1 MPKQLKFWNVM
12 KNDEEKS
19 AELILYGSIGSH
31 EYWDDISDKAFKQD
45 IENLGDVENITLHI
59 NSPGGS
65 VFSAVAIANTLKN
78 HKAKITAIID
88 GLAASAAT
96 IITSA
101 CDTVRMPKNAL
112 FMVHNPITFA
122 YGNNQDMQKTLE
134 MLNKVKNSIIETYLN
149 KAKTDKETLSELMDN
164 ETWMR
169 AEEAKEYGFVDE
181 ILDESVEKEVIENKL
196 IINNMAFDIS
206 RFKNFKEKKNQ
217 EPRVINISVNSTG
230 SPEEIADKFR
240 DILNSTE
247 KQKNEG
253 GNMTL
258 EELKNKF
265 PELYNQIF
273 NEGKEAGITKERE
286 RMREIDNLDVSNYSE
301 LIENAKYN
309 EPVEASVLAV
319 NILNKQKEERIKK
332 LQNIKNDSQNNFTP
346 PVPNNGTAENKE
358 EKKFMGVNI
367 SNIFSLMNK
376 KTEEGK
382 EWIL

>member
-1 MPKQLKFWNVM
+1 MPKQLKFWNLV

-19 AELILYGSIGSH
+19 AELILYGSIGSD
-31 EYWDDISDKAFKQD
+31 EYWDDISDKVFKQD
-45 IENLGDVENITLHI
+45 IENLGDVENIILHI

-78 HKAKITAIID
+78 HKAKITANID

-101 CDTVRMPKNAL
+101 CDTVKMPKNAL

-122 YGNNQDMQKTLE
+122 YGNNQDMKKTLE
-134 MLNKVKNSIIETYLN
+134 MLDKVKDSIIETYLN

-164 ETWMR
+164 ETWMN
-169 AEEAKEYGFVDE
+169 AEEAKEYGFIDE
-181 ILDESVEKEVIENKL
+181 ILDENVEKEVIENKL

-206 RFKNFKEKKNQ
+206 RFKNFKEKKIQ

-230 SPEEIADKFR
+230 NSEEIADKFR
-240 DILNSTE
+240 DTLNSTE
-247 KQKNEG
+247 NQKNKG

-265 PELYNQIF
+265 PELYNQVF
-273 NEGKEAGITKERE
+273 DEGKEAGITKERE

-301 LIENAKYN
+301 LVENAKYN

-319 NILNKQKEERIKK
+319 NILNKQKEERTQK

-346 PVPNNGTAENKE
+346 PVPNNGTAENNE

-382 EWIL
+382 

>member
-19 AELILYGSIGSH
+19 AELILYGNIGSH

-45 IENLGDVENITLHI
+45 IENLGDVENIILHI

-78 HKAKITAIID
+78 HKAKVTANID

-101 CDTVRMPKNAL
+101 CDVVRMPKNAL

-134 MLNKVKNSIIETYLN
+134 MLDKVKDSIIETYLN
-149 KAKTDKETLSELMDN
+149 KAKTDKETLSQLMDD
-164 ETWMR
+164 ETWMD
-169 AEEAKEYGFVDE
+169 AEMAKEYGFVDE
-181 ILDESVEKEVIENKL
+181 IINEDIEKEVVENKL

-206 RFKNFKEKKNQ
+206 KFKNFKEKKKQ
-217 EPRVINISVNSTG
+217 EPRVANISVNSTG
-230 SPEEIADKFR
+230 SPENIADKLKN
-240 DILNSTE
+240 ILNLTE
-247 KQKNEG
+247 NQKNEG

-301 LIENAKYN
+301 LVENAKYN

-319 NILNKQKEERIKK
+319 NILNKQKEERIQK

-346 PVPNNGTAENKE
+346 PVPNNGTAENNE

-382 EWIL
+382 

>member
-1 MPKQLKFWNVM
+1 MPKQLKFWNMM

-19 AELILYGSIGSH
+19 AELILYGSIGSD

-78 HKAKITAIID
+78 HKAKITANID

-101 CDTVRMPKNAL
+101 CDTVKMPKNAL

-164 ETWMR
+164 ETWMS
-169 AEEAKEYGFVDE
+169 AEEAKEYGFIDE
-181 ILDESVEKEVIENKL
+181 ILDENVEKEVIENKL

-206 RFKNFKEKKNQ
+206 RFKNFKEKKKQ
-217 EPRVINISVNSTG
+217 DPRIINISVNSTG

-240 DILNSTE
+240 DILNLTE
-247 KQKNEG
+247 NQKNEG

-319 NILNKQKEERIKK
+319 NILNKQKEERIQK

-346 PVPNNGTAENKE
+346 PVPNNGTAENNE

-367 SNIFSLMNK
+367 SNIFSKMNK

-382 EWIL
+382 

>member
-19 AELILYGSIGSH
+19 AELILYGSIGSD

-78 HKAKITAIID
+78 HKAKITANID

-101 CDTVRMPKNAL
+101 CDTVKMPKNAL

-164 ETWMR
+164 ETWMS

-181 ILDESVEKEVIENKL
+181 ILNESVEKEVIENKL

-247 KQKNEG
+247 NQKNEG

-265 PELYNQIF
+265 PELCNQIF

-346 PVPNNGTAENKE
+346 PVPNNGTAENNE

-382 EWIL
+382 

>member
-1 MPKQLKFWNVM
+1 MPKQLKFWNLV

-19 AELILYGSIGSH
+19 AELILYGSIGSD

-45 IENLGDVENITLHI
+45 IENLGDVENIILHI

-78 HKAKITAIID
+78 HKAKITANID

-164 ETWMR
+164 ETWMS
-169 AEEAKEYGFVDE
+169 AEEAKEYGFIDE
-181 ILDESVEKEVIENKL
+181 ILDENVEKEVIENKL

-240 DILNSTE
+240 NILNSTE
-247 KQKNEG
+247 NQKNEG

-273 NEGKEAGITKERE
+273 NEGEEAGVTKERE

-301 LIENAKYN
+301 LVENAKYN

-319 NILNKQKEERIKK
+319 NILNKQKEERIQK

-346 PVPNNGTAENKE
+346 PVPNNGTAENNE

-382 EWIL
+382 

>member
-1 MPKQLKFWNVM
+1 MPKQLKFWNLV
-12 KNDEEKS
+12 KNEEEKT
-19 AELILYGSIGSH
+19 AELILYGSIGSD

-45 IENLGDVENITLHI
+45 IENLGDVENITLYI

-78 HKAKITAIID
+78 HKAKVTANID

-112 FMVHNPITFA
+112 FMIHNPITFA
-122 YGNNQDMQKTLE
+122 YGNNQEMQKTVK
-134 MLNKVKNSIIETYLN
+134 MLDKVKNSIIETYLN
-149 KAKTDKETLSELMDN
+149 KTKTDKETLSELMDN
-164 ETWMR
+164 ETWMN
-169 AEEAKEYGFVDE
+169 AEEAKEYGFIDE
-181 ILDESVEKEVIENKL
+181 ILDENVEKEVIENKL

-206 RFKNFKEKKNQ
+206 KFKNFKEKKIQ

-240 DILNSTE
+240 NILNSTE
-247 KQKNEG
+247 NQKNKG

-265 PELYNQIF
+265 PELCNQIF

-301 LIENAKYN
+301 LVENAKYN
-309 EPVEASVLAV
+309 DPVEASVLAV
-319 NILNKQKEERIKK
+319 NILNKQKEERIEK

-346 PVPNNGTAENKE
+346 PVPNNGTAENNE

-382 EWIL
+382 

>member
-19 AELILYGSIGSH
+19 AELILYGSIGSD

-45 IENLGDVENITLHI
+45 IENLGDVENIILHI

-78 HKAKITAIID
+78 HKAKITANID

-101 CDTVRMPKNAL
+101 CDIVKMPKNAL

-134 MLNKVKNSIIETYLN
+134 MLDKVKDSIIETYLN
-149 KAKTDKETLSELMDN
+149 KAKTDRETLSELMDN
-164 ETWMR
+164 ETWMS
-169 AEEAKEYGFVDE
+169 AEEAKEYGFIDE
-181 ILDESVEKEVIENKL
+181 ILDENVEKEVIENKL

-247 KQKNEG
+247 NQKNEG

-301 LIENAKYN
+301 LVENAKYN

-319 NILNKQKEERIKK
+319 NILNKQKEERIQK

-346 PVPNNGTAENKE
+346 PVPNNGTAENNE

-382 EWIL
+382 

>member
-1 MPKQLKFWNVM
+1 MAKQLKFWNLV

-19 AELILYGSIGSH
+19 AELILYGSIGSD

-45 IENLGDVENITLHI
+45 IENLGDVENIILHI

-78 HKAKITAIID
+78 HKAKITANID

-101 CDTVRMPKNAL
+101 CDTVKMPKNAL

-164 ETWMR
+164 ETWMS
-169 AEEAKEYGFVDE
+169 AEEAKEYGFIDE
-181 ILDESVEKEVIENKL
+181 ILDENVEKEVIENKL

-206 RFKNFKEKKNQ
+206 RFKNFKEKKIQ

-247 KQKNEG
+247 NQKNEG

-301 LIENAKYN
+301 LVENAKYN

-319 NILNKQKEERIKK
+319 NILNKQKEERIQK

-346 PVPNNGTAENKE
+346 PVPNNGTAENNE

-382 EWIL
+382 

>member
-1 MPKQLKFWNVM
+1 MPKQLKFWNLV

-19 AELILYGSIGSH
+19 AELILYGSIGSD

-45 IENLGDVENITLHI
+45 IENLGDVENIILHI

-78 HKAKITAIID
+78 HKAKITANID

-101 CDTVRMPKNAL
+101 CDIVKMPKNAL

-164 ETWMR
+164 ETWMS
-169 AEEAKEYGFVDE
+169 AEEAKEYGFIDE
-181 ILDESVEKEVIENKL
+181 ILDENVEKEVIENKL

-206 RFKNFKEKKNQ
+206 RFKNFKEKKNR

-247 KQKNEG
+247 NQKNEG

-301 LIENAKYN
+301 LVENAKYN

-319 NILNKQKEERIKK
+319 NILNKQKEERIQK

-346 PVPNNGTAENKE
+346 PVPNNGTAENNE

-382 EWIL
+382 

>member
-12 KNDEEKS
+12 KNEEEKS
-19 AELILYGSIGSH
+19 AELILYGSIGSD

-78 HKAKITAIID
+78 HRAKVTANID

-112 FMVHNPITFA
+112 FMIHNPITFA
-122 YGNNQDMQKTLE
+122 YGNNQEMQKTVE

-149 KAKTDKETLSELMDN
+149 KTKTDKETLSELMDN
-164 ETWMR
+164 ETWMN
-169 AEEAKEYGFVDE
+169 AEEAKEYGFIDE
-181 ILDESVEKEVIENKL
+181 ILDENVEKEVIENKL

-206 RFKNFKEKKNQ
+206 KFKNFKEKKIQ

-240 DILNSTE
+240 NILNSTE
-247 KQKNEG
+247 NQKNKG

-265 PELYNQIF
+265 PELCNQIF

-301 LIENAKYN
+301 LVENAKYN
-309 EPVEASVLAV
+309 DPVEASVLAV

-346 PVPNNGTAENKE
+346 PVPNNGTAENNE

-382 EWIL
+382 

>member
-1 MPKQLKFWNVM
+1 MTKQLKFWNVM

-19 AELILYGSIGSH
+19 AELILYGSIGSD

-78 HKAKITAIID
+78 HKAKITANID

-96 IITSA
+96 IVTSA
-101 CDTVRMPKNAL
+101 CDTVKMPKNAL

-164 ETWMR
+164 ETWMS

-181 ILDESVEKEVIENKL
+181 ILDENVEKEVVENKL
-196 IINNMAFDIS
+196 IINDMAFDIS
-206 RFKNFKEKKNQ
+206 RFKNFKEKKNR

-247 KQKNEG
+247 NQKNEG

-301 LIENAKYN
+301 LVENAKYN

-319 NILNKQKEERIKK
+319 NILNKQKEERIQK
-332 LQNIKNDSQNNFTP
+332 LQNIKNESQDNFIP
-346 PVPNNGTAENKE
+346 PVANDGISPGGKE
-358 EKKFMGVNI
+358 EKRFMGLDI
-367 SNIFSLMNK
+367 MTIFSRMNK

-382 EWIL
+382 

>member
-19 AELILYGSIGSH
+19 AELILYGSIGSD

-45 IENLGDVENITLHI
+45 IENLGDVENIILHI

-78 HKAKITAIID
+78 HKAKITANID

-101 CDTVRMPKNAL
+101 CDTVKMPKNAL

-164 ETWMR
+164 ETWMS
-169 AEEAKEYGFVDE
+169 AEEAKEYGFIDE
-181 ILDESVEKEVIENKL
+181 ILDENVEKEVIENKL

-217 EPRVINISVNSTG
+217 DPRIINISVNSTG

-240 DILNSTE
+240 NILNSTE
-247 KQKNEG
+247 NKKNEG

-301 LIENAKYN
+301 LVENAKYN

-346 PVPNNGTAENKE
+346 PVPNNGTAENNE

-382 EWIL
+382 

>member
-19 AELILYGSIGSH
+19 AELILYGSIGSD

-78 HKAKITAIID
+78 HKAKITANID

-101 CDTVRMPKNAL
+101 CDIVKMPKNAL

-164 ETWMR
+164 ETWMS
-169 AEEAKEYGFVDE
+169 AEEAKEYGFIDE
-181 ILDESVEKEVIENKL
+181 ILDENVEKEVIENKL

-206 RFKNFKEKKNQ
+206 RFKNFKEKKNR

-230 SPEEIADKFR
+230 NSEEIADKFR

-247 KQKNEG
+247 NQKNEG

-301 LIENAKYN
+301 LVENAKYN
-309 EPVEASVLAV
+309 DPVEASVLAV
-319 NILNKQKEERIKK
+319 NILNKQKEERIQK

-346 PVPNNGTAENKE
+346 PVPNNGTAENNE

-382 EWIL
+382 

>member
-19 AELILYGSIGSH
+19 AELILYGSIGSD

-45 IENLGDVENITLHI
+45 IENLGDVENIILHI

-78 HKAKITAIID
+78 HKAKITANID

-101 CDTVRMPKNAL
+101 CDTVKMPKNAL

-149 KAKTDKETLSELMDN
+149 KAKTDKETLSELMNN
-164 ETWMR
+164 ETWMS
-169 AEEAKEYGFVDE
+169 AEEAKEYGFIDE
-181 ILDESVEKEVIENKL
+181 ILDENVEKEIIENKL

-230 SPEEIADKFR
+230 NPEEIADKFR
-240 DILNSTE
+240 NILNSTE
-247 KQKNEG
+247 NQKNKG

-265 PELYNQIF
+265 PELYNQVF
-273 NEGKEAGITKERE
+273 DEGKEAGITKERE

-301 LIENAKYN
+301 LVENAKYN
-309 EPVEASVLAV
+309 DPVEASVLAV
-319 NILNKQKEERIKK
+319 NILNKQKEERIQK

-346 PVPNNGTAENKE
+346 PVPNNGTAENNE

-382 EWIL
+382 

>member
-19 AELILYGSIGSH
+19 AELILYGSIGSD

-78 HKAKITAIID
+78 HKAKITANID

-149 KAKTDKETLSELMDN
+149 KVKTDKETLSELMDN
-164 ETWMR
+164 ETWMS

-265 PELYNQIF
+265 PELYNQVF
-273 NEGKEAGITKERE
+273 NEGKEVGITKERE

-301 LIENAKYN
+301 LVENAKYN
-309 EPVEASVLAV
+309 DPVEASVLAV
-319 NILNKQKEERIKK
+319 NILNKQKEERIQK

-346 PVPNNGTAENKE
+346 PVPNNGTAENNE

-382 EWIL
+382 

>member
-19 AELILYGSIGSH
+19 AELILYGSIGSD

-45 IENLGDVENITLHI
+45 IENLGDVENITLYI

-78 HKAKITAIID
+78 HKAKVTANID

-112 FMVHNPITFA
+112 FMIHNPITFA
-122 YGNNQDMQKTLE
+122 YGNNQEMQKTVK
-134 MLNKVKNSIIETYLN
+134 MLDKVKNSIIETYLN
-149 KAKTDKETLSELMDN
+149 KTKTDKETLSELMDN
-164 ETWMR
+164 ETWMN
-169 AEEAKEYGFVDE
+169 AEEAKEYGFIDE
-181 ILDESVEKEVIENKL
+181 ILDENVEKEVIENKL

-206 RFKNFKEKKNQ
+206 KFKNFKEKKIQ

-240 DILNSTE
+240 NILNSTE
-247 KQKNEG
+247 NQKNKG

-265 PELYNQIF
+265 PELCNQIF

-301 LIENAKYN
+301 LVENAKYN
-309 EPVEASVLAV
+309 DPVEASVLAV
-319 NILNKQKEERIKK
+319 NILNKQKEERIQK

-346 PVPNNGTAENKE
+346 PVPNNGTAENNE

-382 EWIL
+382 

>member
-19 AELILYGSIGSH
+19 AELILYGSIGSD

-78 HKAKITAIID
+78 HKAKITANID

-101 CDTVRMPKNAL
+101 CDTVKMPKNAL

-164 ETWMR
+164 ETWMS

-217 EPRVINISVNSTG
+217 DPRIINISVNSTG

-247 KQKNEG
+247 NQKNEG

-301 LIENAKYN
+301 LVENAKYN

-319 NILNKQKEERIKK
+319 NILNKQKEERIQK

-346 PVPNNGTAENKE
+346 PVPNNGTAENNE

-382 EWIL
+382 

>member
-19 AELILYGSIGSH
+19 AELILYGSIGSD

-45 IENLGDVENITLHI
+45 IENLGDVENIILHI

-78 HKAKITAIID
+78 HKAKITANID

-101 CDTVRMPKNAL
+101 CDTVKMPKNAL
-112 FMVHNPITFA
+112 FMVHNPIAFA

-164 ETWMR
+164 ETWMS
-169 AEEAKEYGFVDE
+169 AEEAKEYGFIDE
-181 ILDESVEKEVIENKL
+181 ILDENVEKEVIENKL

-206 RFKNFKEKKNQ
+206 RFKNFKEKKKQ
-217 EPRVINISVNSTG
+217 DPRIINISVNSTG

-247 KQKNEG
+247 NQKNEG

-286 RMREIDNLDVSNYSE
+286 RMREIDNLDVLNYSE
-301 LIENAKYN
+301 LVKNAKYN

-319 NILNKQKEERIKK
+319 NILNKQKEERIQK

-382 EWIL
+382 

>member
-19 AELILYGSIGSH
+19 AELILYGSIGSD

-78 HKAKITAIID
+78 HKAKITANID

-164 ETWMR
+164 ETWMS

-217 EPRVINISVNSTG
+217 DPRIINISVNSTG

-247 KQKNEG
+247 NQKNEG

-265 PELYNQIF
+265 PELYNQVF

-286 RMREIDNLDVSNYSE
+286 RMRGIDNLDVSNYSE
-301 LIENAKYN
+301 LVENAKYN

-319 NILNKQKEERIKK
+319 NILNKQKEERIQK

-346 PVPNNGTAENKE
+346 PVPNNGTAENNE

-367 SNIFSLMNK
+367 SNIFSKMNK

-382 EWIL
+382 

>member
-1 MPKQLKFWNVM
+1 MPKQFKFWNVM

-19 AELILYGSIGSH
+19 AELILYGSIGSN

-78 HKAKITAIID
+78 HKAKITANID

-164 ETWMR
+164 ETWMS
-169 AEEAKEYGFVDE
+169 AEEAKEYGFIDE
-181 ILDESVEKEVIENKL
+181 ILDENVQKEVIENKL

-206 RFKNFKEKKNQ
+206 RFKNFKEKKIQ

-247 KQKNEG
+247 NQKNEG

-273 NEGKEAGITKERE
+273 DEGKEAGITKERE

-319 NILNKQKEERIKK
+319 NILNKQKEERTQK
-332 LQNIKNDSQNNFTP
+332 LQNIKNESQNNFTP
-346 PVPNNGTAENKE
+346 PAPNNGTAENNE

-382 EWIL
+382 

>member
-1 MPKQLKFWNVM
+1 MPKQLKFWNLV
-12 KNDEEKS
+12 KNEEEKT
-19 AELILYGSIGSH
+19 AELILYGSIGSD
-31 EYWDDISDKAFKQD
+31 EYWDDISDKVFKQD

-78 HKAKITAIID
+78 HKAKITANID

-164 ETWMR
+164 ETWMS

-217 EPRVINISVNSTG
+217 DPRIINISVNSTG

-247 KQKNEG
+247 NQKNEG

-265 PELYNQIF
+265 PELCNQIF
-273 NEGKEAGITKERE
+273 NEGKEAGITKERD

-301 LIENAKYN
+301 LVENAKYN

-319 NILNKQKEERIKK
+319 NILNKQKEERTQK
-332 LQNIKNDSQNNFTP
+332 LQNIKNESQSNFTP
-346 PVPNNGTAENKE
+346 PAPNNGTAENNE
-358 EKKFMGVNI
+358 EKQFMGVNI

-382 EWIL
+382 

>member
-12 KNDEEKS
+12 KNEEEKS
-19 AELILYGSIGSH
+19 AELILYGSIGSD

-45 IENLGDVENITLHI
+45 IENLDDVENITLHI

-78 HKAKITAIID
+78 HKAKITANID

-101 CDTVRMPKNAL
+101 CDTVKMPKNAL
-112 FMVHNPITFA
+112 FMIHNPITFA

-134 MLNKVKNSIIETYLN
+134 MLDKVKDSIIETYLN
-149 KAKTDKETLSELMDN
+149 KAKTDRETLSELMDN
-164 ETWMR
+164 ETWMS
-169 AEEAKEYGFVDE
+169 AEEAKEYGFIDE
-181 ILDESVEKEVIENKL
+181 ILDENVEKEVIENKL

-230 SPEEIADKFR
+230 NPEEIADKFR

-247 KQKNEG
+247 NQKNKG

-301 LIENAKYN
+301 LVENAKYN

-319 NILNKQKEERIKK
+319 NILNKQKEERIQK

-346 PVPNNGTAENKE
+346 PVPNNGTAENNE

-382 EWIL
+382 

>member
-1 MPKQLKFWNVM
+1 MSKQLKFWNMM

-19 AELILYGSIGSH
+19 AELILYGSIGSD

-78 HKAKITAIID
+78 HKAKITANID

-164 ETWMR
+164 ETWMS

-181 ILDESVEKEVIENKL
+181 ILNESVEKEVIENKL

-217 EPRVINISVNSTG
+217 DPRIINISVNSTG

-247 KQKNEG
+247 NQKNEG

-265 PELYNQIF
+265 PELYNQVF

-301 LIENAKYN
+301 LVENAKYN

-346 PVPNNGTAENKE
+346 PVPNNGTAENNE

-382 EWIL
+382 

>member
-1 MPKQLKFWNVM
+1 MPKQLKFWNLV
-12 KNDEEKS
+12 KNDEEKT
-19 AELILYGSIGSH
+19 AELILYGSIGSD
-31 EYWDDISDKAFKQD
+31 EYWDDISDKVFKQD

-78 HKAKITAIID
+78 HKAKVTANID

-112 FMVHNPITFA
+112 FMIHNPITFA
-122 YGNNQDMQKTLE
+122 YGNNQEMQKTVE
-134 MLNKVKNSIIETYLN
+134 MLDKVKNSIIETYLN
-149 KAKTDKETLSELMDN
+149 KTKTDKETLSELMDN
-164 ETWMR
+164 ETWMS

-181 ILDESVEKEVIENKL
+181 ILDENVEKEVIENKL

-206 RFKNFKEKKNQ
+206 RFKNFKEKKNR

-240 DILNSTE
+240 NILNSTE
-247 KQKNEG
+247 NQKNEG

-265 PELYNQIF
+265 PELYNQVF
-273 NEGKEAGITKERE
+273 DEGKEAGITKERE

-301 LIENAKYN
+301 LVENAKYN

-319 NILNKQKEERIKK
+319 NILNKQKEERIQK

-346 PVPNNGTAENKE
+346 PVPNNGTAENNE

-382 EWIL
+382 

>member
-1 MPKQLKFWNVM
+1 MSKQLKFWNVM

-19 AELILYGSIGSH
+19 AELILYGSIGSD

-78 HKAKITAIID
+78 HKAKITANID

-164 ETWMR
+164 ETWMS

-181 ILDESVEKEVIENKL
+181 ILNESVEKEVIENKL

-217 EPRVINISVNSTG
+217 DPRVINISVNSTG

-247 KQKNEG
+247 NQKNEG

-301 LIENAKYN
+301 LVENAKYN

-346 PVPNNGTAENKE
+346 PVPNNGTAENNE

-367 SNIFSLMNK
+367 SNIFSKMNK

-382 EWIL
+382 

>member
-19 AELILYGSIGSH
+19 AELILYGSIGSD

-78 HKAKITAIID
+78 HKAKITANID

-101 CDTVRMPKNAL
+101 CDIVKMPKNAL

-134 MLNKVKNSIIETYLN
+134 MLDKVKDSIIETYLN

-164 ETWMR
+164 ETWMS
-169 AEEAKEYGFVDE
+169 AEEAKEYGFIDE
-181 ILDESVEKEVIENKL
+181 ILDENVEKEVIENKL

-206 RFKNFKEKKNQ
+206 RFKNFRKAKDIVIDNKRNTKEVK
-217 EPRVINISVNSTG
+217 
-230 SPEEIADKFR
+230 
-240 DILNSTE
+240 
-247 KQKNEG
+247 
-253 GNMTL
+253 MTL
-258 EELKNKF
+258 EELKNQF
-265 PELYNQIF
+265 PDLHDYVL
-273 NEGKEAGITKERE
+273 NEGKKIGKEEERE
-286 RMREIDNLDVSNYSE
+286 RLKAIDDMGVNNYSE
-301 LIENAKYN
+301 LIENAKYVN
-309 EPVEASVLAV
+309 PMSASDLAIG
-319 NILNKQKEERIKK
+319 ILKKQKEEKAQK
-332 LQNIKNDSQNNFTP
+332 LQKIKNESQDNFIP
-346 PVPNNGTAENKE
+346 PAMNDGTVPGKKE
-358 EKKFMGVNI
+358 EKEFMGINI
-367 SNIFSLMNK
+367 MNIFSLMNK
-376 KTEEGK
+376 KTKEGK
-382 EWIL
+382 

>member
-1 MPKQLKFWNVM
+1 MPKQLKFWNLV
-12 KNDEEKS
+12 KNEEEKT
-19 AELILYGSIGSH
+19 AELILYGSIGSD
-31 EYWDDISDKAFKQD
+31 EYWDDISDKVFKQD

-78 HKAKITAIID
+78 HKAKITANID

-149 KAKTDKETLSELMDN
+149 KTKTDKETLSELMDN
-164 ETWMR
+164 ETWMS

-247 KQKNEG
+247 NQKNEG

-301 LIENAKYN
+301 LVENAKYN

-319 NILNKQKEERIKK
+319 NILNKQKEERIQK

-346 PVPNNGTAENKE
+346 PVPNNGTAENNE

-382 EWIL
+382 

>member
-1 MPKQLKFWNVM
+1 MPKQFKFWNVM
-12 KNDEEKS
+12 KNEEEKS
-19 AELILYGSIGSH
+19 AELILYGSIGSD

-65 VFSAVAIANTLKN
+65 VFSAVAIANILKN
-78 HKAKITAIID
+78 HKAKVTANID

-112 FMVHNPITFA
+112 FMIHNPITFA
-122 YGNNQDMQKTLE
+122 YGNNQEMQKTVQ
-134 MLNKVKNSIIETYLN
+134 MLDKVKNSIIETYLN
-149 KAKTDKETLSELMDN
+149 KTKTDKETLSELMDN
-164 ETWMR
+164 ETWMN
-169 AEEAKEYGFVDE
+169 AEEAKEYGFIDE
-181 ILDESVEKEVIENKL
+181 ILDENVEKEVIENKL
-196 IINNMAFDIS
+196 IINNTAFDIS
-206 RFKNFKEKKNQ
+206 KFKNFKEKKIQ

-240 DILNSTE
+240 NILNSTE
-247 KQKNEG
+247 NQKNKG

-265 PELYNQIF
+265 PELCNQIF

-301 LIENAKYN
+301 LVENAKYN
-309 EPVEASVLAV
+309 DPVEASVLAV

-367 SNIFSLMNK
+367 SNIFSKMNK

-382 EWIL
+382 